1 MYKFSLQN
9 VLDWRGDQQDEA
21 RLGLIHAKKALEKE
35 LSYLERLIKENVQL
49 KERISVAKRLDVM
62 RQDDLYRRVLNDKI
76 IQQKLIVEQLEN
88 DVKRAEKGLLVAYQD
103 KKVMEKLKENDEQ
116 KFYDEIEATEQK
128 NLDEFATMTFGRAAY

>member
-21 RLGLIHAKKALEKE
+21 RLGLIHAKQSLEKE
-35 LSYLERLIKENVQL
+35 LNYLQRLIKENVQL
-49 KERISVAKRLDVM
+49 KEKIAVTKRLDVM

-76 IQQKLIVEQLEN
+76 IQQKLIVEQVEN
-88 DVKRAEKGLLVAYQD
+88 DVKRAEEGLLVAYQD
-103 KKVMEKLKENDEQ
+103 KKVMEKLKEKDEH
-116 KFYDEIEATEQK
+116 KFYEEIEATEQK

>member
-103 KKVMEKLKENDEQ
+103 KKVMEKLKENDKQ

>member
-21 RLGLIHAKKALEKE
+21 RLGLIHAKKTLEKE